1 MGGRKE
7 RRKKKEKERRYETNP
22 QRMPV
27 LGTSVLLWVLL
38 PMPLRMPGRKEAEG
52 LREEAL

>member
-1 MGGRKE
+1 VGGRKE
-7 RRKKKEKERRYETNP
+7 RRKQKEKERRYETNP